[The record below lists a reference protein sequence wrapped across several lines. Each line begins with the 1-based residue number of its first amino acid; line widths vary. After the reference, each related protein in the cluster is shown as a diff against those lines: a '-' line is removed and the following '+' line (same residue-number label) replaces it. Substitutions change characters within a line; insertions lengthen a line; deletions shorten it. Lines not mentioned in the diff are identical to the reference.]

1 MHVKLVSTLL
11 ANDRAGRSEAA
22 SAAVQGTV
30 LSRSSVMHAAAAATF
45 SSESS
50 QVDRETWT
58 SHKLQNEKESVSVR
72 Q

>member
-1 MHVKLVSTLL
+1 MTEQEGARQLPRWLSTP
-11 ANDRAGRSEAA
+11 ASPVAGP
-22 SAAVQGTV
+22 QGTV